1 MDLVSLAG
9 GRETPRPDKLG
20 FDPRLMS
27 AGRLLELAG
36 RIRLRLGSAHEV
48 RSLDCERCGK
58 AVDILTD
65 EAGRPY
71 PTSPLQILTA
81 ALRHEVMRHN
91 LSLSGGSHG

>member
-1 MDLVSLAG
+1 MDVQALNR
-9 GRETPRPDKLG
+9 REKPRLDSLG

-36 RIRLRLGSAHEV
+36 KTRVRLGSAREV
-48 RSLDCERCGK
+48 RSLDCDRCGK

-71 PTSPLQILTA
+71 PTSPMQILTA

-91 LSLSGGSHG
+91 LSLSGGSSE